1 MGHLPYVKLPEG
13 GKWEMGIYMNILY
26 RYYNVITGP
35 HIYIRDY
42 IMGISR
48 EVGKIAICFFL
59 GYTGNVIHGEMIVDD
74 SG

>member
-1 MGHLPYVKLPEG
+1 
-13 GKWEMGIYMNILY
+13 
-26 RYYNVITGP
+26 
-35 HIYIRDY
+35 
-42 IMGISR
+42 MGISR